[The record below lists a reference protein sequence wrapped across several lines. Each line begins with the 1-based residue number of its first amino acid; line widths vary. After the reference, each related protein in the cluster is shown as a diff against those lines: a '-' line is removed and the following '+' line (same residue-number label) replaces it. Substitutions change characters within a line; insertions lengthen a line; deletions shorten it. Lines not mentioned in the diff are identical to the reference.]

1 MVTYCMYLFQVGL
14 DSCRHDL
21 HNMPCCPLQ
30 GSDKVFC
37 MGLYTSLLNGDRKM
51 DISNVE
57 SSGEE
62 TDRRVRVP

>member
-1 MVTYCMYLFQVGL
+1 
-14 DSCRHDL
+14 
-21 HNMPCCPLQ
+21 
-30 GSDKVFC
+30 